1 MLLLFFS
8 FFINTNSEITTYEVT
23 LSSPH
28 YFDGR
33 YKIFSRNH
41 PDEHIFGYDKNHACL
56 MRKME
61 RHINVY
67 IQNSRT
73 LEKTA
78 EISFEISGLQSPITI
93 VNCFKYNGNSF
104 IIYKQDQ
111 NDETTIIRGN
121 NEMRKIKIFNYDA
134 IRFDHN
140 NDELYIRRGLVI
152 YRIAS
157 QYFEKIWDSKNI
169 SQHGVLKMDSVSI
182 LDSKTTDFLIFNNYI
197 YFIKEF
203 YIYKRNIY
211 TKVVEPVS
219 NSSSRIFNFIS
230 FEINN
235 KIIYADSSK
244 ILLIVLY
251 VIDMIVIFIFIYFF
265 KNKKFKQ
272 KSRYED
278 KPIEMETFIRK

>member
-1 MLLLFFS
+1 MLLLIFS
-8 FFINTNSEITTYEVT
+8 FFISANSELTTYEVL

-41 PDEHIFGYDKNHACL
+41 PDEHIFGYDKNYACL
-56 MRKME
+56 MRKNA
-61 RHINVY
+61 RHIDVY

-78 EISFEISGLQSPITI
+78 DVSFEISGLQSPISI

-111 NDETTIIRGN
+111 HDETTIIRGN
-121 NEMRKIKIFNYDA
+121 NEIKKIKKFNYDA

-152 YRIAS
+152 YKIAM
-157 QYFEKIWDSKNI
+157 QYFEKMWDSKNI
-169 SQHGVLKMDSVSI
+169 SQHGVLKMDSISI

-203 YIYKRNIY
+203 YIYKTNIY
-211 TKVVEPVS
+211 TNLVEPVS
-219 NSSSRIFNFIS
+219 NSSSRTFNFIS

-235 KIIYADSSK
+235 KIIFADSSK

-251 VIDMIVIFIFIYFF
+251 IIDIIVIMIFVYFF
-265 KNKKFKQ
+265 KNKKFIQ
-272 KSRYED
+272 KNRYQNLPLELY
-278 KPIEMETFIRK
+278 P